1 MAVSDVAYPYYTFIN
16 AEQITQLV
24 PPTGTQLAYQIT
36 GADPTSG
43 VVFVGIVTQKMYE
56 TDPAGTAAHMG
67 YLGSI
72 FHNYYNRAHV
82 KAMSTLPVIDQNNN
96 VQYWLQVTV
105 SSTSG
110 NSTTQ
115 ILVPYPSTA
124 DFTVEV
130 AAFQAQLT
138 ATVKQ
143 LDAVEAA

>member
-1 MAVSDVAYPYYTFIN
+1 MAAPYYTFIN

-36 GADPTSG
+36 GVDPTTG
-43 VVFVGIVTQKMYE
+43 VVFVGIISQKMYE
-56 TDPAGTAAHMG
+56 TEPAATASQMA

-72 FHNYYNRAHV
+72 FHNYYNRVGV

-110 NSTTQ
+110 KSTTQ
-115 ILVPYPSTA
+115 IRAPYPTTT
-124 DFTVEV
+124 DFAAEV
-130 AAFQAQLT
+130 AAFQALLT
-138 ATVKQ
+138 ATIKQ